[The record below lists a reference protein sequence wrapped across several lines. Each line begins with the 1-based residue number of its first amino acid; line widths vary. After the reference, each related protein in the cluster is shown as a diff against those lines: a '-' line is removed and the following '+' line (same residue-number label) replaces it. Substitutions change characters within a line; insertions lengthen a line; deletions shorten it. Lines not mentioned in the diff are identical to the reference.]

1 MRKSEY
7 SLNCWLFLNHLSLTN
22 MFITMISSRIADWLS
37 KQAERDQ
44 EKARR
49 KQERLE
55 RLQTWPKHVFEESTK
70 YTSQLQENMDSID
83 DALKK
88 GV

>member
-1 MRKSEY
+1 MIAWY
-7 SLNCWLFLNHLSLTN
+7 FFNHLTLTRI
-22 MFITMISSRIADWLS
+22 FTTMIPFNRIADWLS

-55 RLQTWPKHVFEESTK
+55 RLQTEPKHVFEEGTK

-88 GV
+88 GC

>member
-1 MRKSEY
+1 
-7 SLNCWLFLNHLSLTN
+7 L
-22 MFITMISSRIADWLS
+22 ISSISFRIADWLS

-55 RLQTWPKHVFEESTK
+55 RIQTAPKHVFEDSTT

-83 DALKK
+83 DALQK
-88 GV
+88 GYYCISVLSCCKSH